1 MTERIAYTT
10 CTLSIISLSPEDV
23 LSHNHDG
30 ELKARINAIISAE
43 APIKDTLLKKRLLS
57 GISLKRCG
65 QRLDAH
71 ISALLRE
78 MNPFV
83 TEEDECVYHKAPC
96 DRYTFFRTAPE
107 SERYS
112 YQIPVC
118 EAKCALLWALENHS
132 GMMYRTQLLDAFTK
146 ALLYERKGSS
156 IEALFEASLR
166 AALEDK
172 TIKESGNHKFFI

>member
-1 MTERIAYTT
+1 MTERKAYRT

-23 LSHNHDG
+23 LSQSHDE

-65 QRLDAH
+65 SRLDEH
-71 ISALLRE
+71 ISALIDT
-78 MNPFV
+78 MNLFT
-83 TEEDECVYHKAPC
+83 TEEDETVYHKAPYTG
-96 DRYTFFRTAPE
+96 YTFFRTAPE

-118 EAKCALLWALENHS
+118 EAKCALLWCLENHS
-132 GMMYRTQLLDAFTK
+132 GMMYRRELLQAFTS

-156 IEALFEASLR
+156 IEALFEASLN

-172 TIKESGNHKFFI
+172 SIKESGNHKFFI